1 MQILKDKI
9 IKEGRVL
16 PGNVLKVDS
25 FLNHQLD
32 MALFCAM
39 GRQLA
44 SLFSNAGVTKI
55 LTVEASGIGLACM
68 VSQYLGFVPVVFGK
82 KHKALNRD
90 ANVYSTP
97 IFSFTHNTQYQVT
110 IARRFL
116 SGEDRVLIVDDFLAN
131 GEAVHGLMDI
141 ISQAGASLAGV
152 GIAVEKGFQGGGD
165 KLRARG
171 VRVESLAII
180 DHMEETEIVFRP

>member
-116 SGEDRVLIVDDFLAN
+116 SGGDRVLIVDDFLAN

-180 DHMEETEIVFRP
+180 DHMEETEIVFRL

>member
-68 VSQYLGFVPVVFGK
+68 VSQYLGCVPVVFGK

-180 DHMEETEIVFRP
+180 DRMEETEIVFRP

>member
-110 IARRFL
+110 VARRFL
-116 SGEDRVLIVDDFLAN
+116 SGEDRVLIVADFLAN

>member
-110 IARRFL
+110 VARRFL

>member
-16 PGNVLKVDS
+16 LGNVLKVDS

-44 SLFSNAGVTKI
+44 SLFSNAGITKI

-90 ANVYSTP
+90 ASVYSTP
-97 IFSFTHNTQYQVT
+97 IFSFTHNTRYQVT

-116 SGEDRVLIVDDFLAN
+116 SKEDKVLIVDDFLAN

-171 VRVESLAII
+171 IRVESLAII
-180 DHMEETEIVFRP
+180 DRMDETGIVFRP